1 MRQRFCQEL
10 KELERIEAAA
20 WQARVCRRG
29 PSGREVFGELL
40 TRHAIEQ
47 QIGESPAETVAR
59 AAGISGRE
67 LKDLLWER
75 ANPVGR

>member
-10 KELERIEAAA
+10 KELERTEAAA

-29 PSGREVFGELL
+29 PSGREVFGEIL
-40 TRHAIEQ
+40 TRYAIEQ
-47 QIGESPAETVAR
+47 HIGESPAETVAR

-75 ANPVGR
+75 AYPVGR